1 MPRKKSSIAPDWWD
15 YTTLD
20 TAIFNDVASLTPEK
34 LVQLSRPGFKVV
46 LYDTLE
52 EFYLAEALE
61 YITAWRQSTPDN
73 PVGIC
78 GPIGPTEQLPLVARL
93 VNDLGISVKSAHF
106 WGMDEWFINGKEVSP
121 DHPLSFEKAD
131 RELCF
136 NRIKKELVMPDEN
149 LHFPKGDTS
158 AYRTSWEGVR
168 CAVMQGGQG
177 DIKHWAFNDP
187 PKREGLFLDEPPS
200 PEEYRKLATRVVD
213 LHPITIAQN
222 ARTSGGGNITM
233 VPTQAITVGP
243 VETWMAEKVSIWHA
257 GMHDNPFG
265 QRLTTFMIAK
275 NMVDTSVPMSL
286 LADHP
291 NVQFNFYRPGLG
303 TCEVSM
309 H

>member
-1 MPRKKSSIAPDWWD
+1 IEE
-15 YTTLD
+15 
-20 TAIFNDVASLTPEK
+20 VAQLTPEK
-34 LVQLSRPGFKVV
+34 MLQLSRPGFKVV
-46 LYDTLE
+46 MYDTLE
-52 EFYLAEALE
+52 DFYLAEALE
-61 YITAWRQSTPDN
+61 YVRAWQQSTPDN

-78 GPIGPTEQLPLVARL
+78 GPIGPTEQLPLVARII
-93 VNDLGISVKSAHF
+93 NDLNISVRSAHF
-106 WGMDEWFINGKEVSP
+106 WGMDEWFIDGKEALP

-149 LHFPKGDTS
+149 LHFPKADTA
-158 AYRTSWEGVR
+158 AYRKSWDGVR

-187 PKREGLFLDEPPS
+187 PKREGKYTDDPPP
-200 PEEYRKLATRVVD
+200 PEEYRKLTTRVVD

-222 ARTSGGGNITM
+222 ARTSGGGNITL
-233 VPTQAITVGP
+233 VPTKAITVGP
-243 VETWMAEKVSIWHA
+243 VETWMADKVSIWHA

-265 QRLTTFMIAK
+265 QRLTTYMISK
-275 NMVDTSVPMSL
+275 NITDTSVPMSL

-291 NVQFNFYRPGLG
+291 NVQFNFYRPGIG
-303 TCEVSM
+303 DCSVVM